1 MKKAFVLCVF
11 LVLPGVLHAAVGDLK
26 PVSVSPRQA
35 LMAKPLFGSR
45 GSFTKPTE
53 GDGTVNK
60 HAMVATLKSGKLV
73 IKVAI
78 DTRSP
83 DTKVPDVIRFDF
95 TGEGKFD
102 DKLVVPLK
110 RLNQDQ
116 ASFGPAT
123 LDVQVDGRTIPVTV
137 RGGYFKSGTYRQMNV
152 SFGTAVEGT
161 CAFGEK
167 TYAVRVIDGNNNLR
181 LGDVTTQIKH
191 NRKLMGINAGDTLV
205 VDTGDGSFAKPIK
218 SFYGQPVLVDGKWYD
233 VTISADVS
241 KVSAR
246 QMEIEEAGTIKIT
259 HKEWS
264 ATFIGE
270 KYILMLKGDTAPIA
284 VPPDRYVVTDYQ
296 EMVGSEPG
304 KSPARLM
311 SGFGGNYPGK
321 GKVVE
326 VKADQMTEI
335 PIGSPL
341 TASITAKQS
350 GRTVRLSLV
359 LTDASGANVDDLTGP
374 KGGRPP
380 APKVEIFDTEGK
392 SVYKCTLEYG

>member
-95 TGEGKFD
+95 TGKGRFD
-102 DKLVVPLK
+102 NKLVVPLK
-110 RLNQDQ
+110 RLNQAR

-181 LGDVTTQIKH
+181 LGDVTTKKKQSG
-191 NRKLMGINAGDTLV
+191 KLRGINAGDTLV
-205 VDTGDGSFAKPIK
+205 VDTGDGSFAKSIK

-233 VTISADVS
+233 VTISADAS
-241 KVSAR
+241 KVSAKPLVITTG
-246 QMEIEEAGTIKIT
+246 MIKIA

-270 KYILMLKGDTAPIA
+270 KYILKLKGDAAPIA

-296 EMVGSEPG
+296 EMVRTDLG
-304 KSPARLM
+304 KPPANLLTGRG
-311 SGFGGNYPGK
+311 GFYRGK
-321 GKVVE
+321 GKVVD
-326 VKADQMTEI
+326 VKADQTTEI

-350 GRTVRLSLV
+350 GRTMRLSLV
-359 LTDASGANVDDLTGP
+359 LTDASGASVDNLSDP
-374 KGGRPP
+374 KGGNPP
-380 APKVEIFDTEGK
+380 APKVEIFDAEGK